1 MGVHESRGNLNKAMK
16 DLMNRWSDARRNWDD
31 VRAEEFEGHYL
42 LQLESDLKS
51 TLSAMDQIAILMHQ
65 VRRDCE

>member
-31 VRAEEFEGHYL
+31 VRAEEFEGQYL
-42 LQLESDLKS
+42 VQLESDLKS
-51 TLSAMDQIAILMHQ
+51 TLSAMDQMAILMHQ